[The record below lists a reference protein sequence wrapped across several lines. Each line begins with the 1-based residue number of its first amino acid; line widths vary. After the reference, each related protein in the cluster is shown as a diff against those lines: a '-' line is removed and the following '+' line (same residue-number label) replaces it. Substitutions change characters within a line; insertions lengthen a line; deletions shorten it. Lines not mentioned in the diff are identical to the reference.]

1 MPLLSIAPPALPF
14 TDPVLVVATATL
26 VFLVVPLL
34 FERFRVPG
42 IIGLIVAGAAIG
54 PHGAGLLARSN
65 TIVLLG
71 TVGLLYLMLLVG
83 LELDLHQFARHRA
96 RSLGFGALSFLVPGA
111 IGVGMATLLG
121 YSLPSALLI
130 GSVFSSHTLLA
141 YPIASRLGI
150 VRNGAV
156 TAALG
161 GTILTEVLALLLLA
175 VVVKSRGGALDA
187 AFWLELAIPFAIYVF
202 AVMWGLP
209 RLGRWFFR
217 NVSTDGTTEFIFVLA
232 ALFAAAWFAHYGG
245 VEPIIGA
252 LLAGLALNRLI
263 PAQGAL
269 MSRIHFAGNAIFI
282 PFFLLSVGMLVDVRV
297 LRGRALA
304 IAAALAAAVVAGKW
318 LASFAAEKVFGW
330 TADEG
335 WTVFGLTVPHAAG
348 TLAIVLVGF
357 EAGMLDQTEVNGVV
371 LVILVTCLAGPWAVA
386 RWGRKVA
393 LGEEERPYDPRAAP
407 RRIVVA
413 LSKPETADMLME
425 LAFILRGKG
434 TDEPV
439 HPLMVVRGEG
449 DDAEAEVAEAEKV
462 LAHAVV
468 HAAAAEVPVV
478 PLTRVD
484 PNVAEGIARGVAET
498 RGSLV
503 VTGWSARR
511 GPGQAMFG
519 SVLDQLL
526 QRTRQAAVA
535 ARITQPVNTTRRV
548 VLVLPPA
555 IERHPGFGEALR
567 TVNLLASGAGAGSI
581 AAVTVGGLPER
592 LKALHARVKPAVP
605 AAWERVETW
614 GELLERL
621 GGMLRPH
628 DLVAVASARR
638 GTLGWHPR
646 LARLPERIAA
656 TYDGSMVLVFPAEP
670 DLAAMDGAARISD
683 ALAPERVVRLG
694 PISFV
699 AAIGRLVEDVFDED
713 AAREV
718 ANVVVRNE
726 QQFSSELVPGV
737 VLPHVR
743 LRGLPRPVLLLGVS
757 REGVEFPRARHPA
770 RLIFLLVSPAERAE
784 EHLRALAEIAR
795 LLSAPERVRELVDR
809 FAPGTE
815 LDWLHVDD

>member
-1 MPLLSIAPPALPF
+1 MLLVPPPSLPF
-14 TDPVLVVATATL
+14 TDPVLVVATASL

-42 IIGLIVAGAAIG
+42 IIGLILAGAAIG

-83 LELDLHQFARHRA
+83 LELDLHQFARYRA
-96 RSLGFGALSFLVPGA
+96 RSLGFGTLSFLVPGA
-111 IGVGMATLLG
+111 LGVGMGMALG
-121 YSLPSALLI
+121 YPLPSALLI

-150 VRNGAV
+150 VRNAAV

-161 GTILTEVLALLLLA
+161 GTILTEVLALLVLA
-175 VVVKSRGGALDA
+175 IVVKSRGGALDA
-187 AFWLELAIPFAIYVF
+187 AFWLGLAIPFALYV
-202 AVMWGLP
+202 AVVLLGLP

-217 NVSTDGTTEFIFVLA
+217 NVSTDGSTEFIFVLA
-232 ALFAAAWFAHYGG
+232 ALFAASYTAHFGG

-263 PAQGAL
+263 PAHGAL

-282 PFFLLSVGMLVDVRV
+282 PFFLLSVGMLVDVRA
-297 LRGRALA
+297 LQGRAVG
-304 IAAALAAAVVAGKW
+304 IATALTGGVVAGKW
-318 LASFAAEKVFGW
+318 LASFVAEKVFGW
-330 TADEG
+330 TGDEG

-357 EAGMLDQTEVNGVV
+357 EAGLLDQTEVNGVV
-371 LVILVTCLAGPWAVA
+371 LMILVTCLAGPWAVE
-386 RWGRKVA
+386 RFGRRVA
-393 LGEEERPYDPRAAP
+393 LREEQRPYDPRAAP
-407 RRIVVA
+407 RRIVVS
-413 LSKPETADMLME
+413 LSKPETADTLMD
-425 LAFILRGKG
+425 LAFILRGAG

-449 DDAEAEVAEAEKV
+449 SDADAEAEVAEAEKV

-484 PNVAEGIARGVAET
+484 PNVAAGIARGVAET
-498 RGSLV
+498 RGSLIV
-503 VTGWSARR
+503 LGWNARR

-519 SVLDQLL
+519 GVLDQLL
-526 QRTRQAAVA
+526 QRTRQAVVA
-535 ARITQPVNTTRRV
+535 ARVERPVNTTGRV
-548 VLVLPPA
+548 VLLLPPA
-555 IERHPGFGEALR
+555 IERHAGFGDALR
-567 TVNLLASGAGAGSI
+567 TVNLLASGAGADLEAISI
-581 AAVTVGGLPER
+581 GGEPER
-592 LKALHARVKPAVP
+592 LKALHAQVKPALP
-605 AAWERVETW
+605 AAWERVDGW

-621 GGMLRPH
+621 GARVRPG
-628 DLVAVASARR
+628 DLVVLASARR
-638 GTLGWHPR
+638 GTLAWHPR
-646 LARLPERIAA
+646 LVRLPEQLAA
-656 TYDGSMVLVFPAEP
+656 LVPGSLLLVYPAEP
-670 DLAAMDGAARISD
+670 ELADGAARLSD
-683 ALAPERVVRLG
+683 GVAPERVVRLG
-694 PISFV
+694 PVSFV
-699 AAIGRLVEDVFDED
+699 AAVGRLLEGVFDED
-713 AAREV
+713 TGREL
-718 ANVVVRNE
+718 ANIVVRNE
-726 QQFSSELVPGV
+726 EQFSSELVPGV

-743 LRGLPRPVLLLGVS
+743 LKGLARPVLLLGVS

-784 EHLRALAEIAR
+784 EHLQMLAEVAR
-795 LLSAPERVRELVDR
+795 LLSAPERVREMMDR

>member
-1 MPLLSIAPPALPF
+1 MLSIAPPALPF

-83 LELDLHQFARHRA
+83 LELDLNQFARHRG
-96 RSLGFGALSFLVPGA
+96 RSLGFGALSFLLPG
-111 IGVGMATLLG
+111 GMGMGMAVVLG

-130 GSVFSSHTLLA
+130 GSVFASHTLLA

-156 TAALG
+156 TSALG

-175 VVVKSRGGALDA
+175 VVVKSRGGPLDA
-187 AFWLELAIPFAIYVF
+187 AFFLGLALPFAAYVF
-202 AVMWGLP
+202 VVMWGLP
-209 RLGRWFFR
+209 RVGRWFFR
-217 NVSTDGTTEFIFVLA
+217 SVSTEGTTEFIFVLA
-232 ALFAAAWFAHYGG
+232 ALFTAAYLAHYGG

-263 PAQGAL
+263 PAHGAL

-282 PFFLLSVGMLVDVRV
+282 PFFLLSVGMLVDVTA
-297 LRGRALA
+297 LQGRAVG
-304 IAAALAAAVVAGKW
+304 IAAALTLGVVAGKW
-318 LASFAAEKVFGW
+318 LASFAAQKVFGW
-330 TADEG
+330 TVDEG

-357 EAGMLDQTEVNGVV
+357 EAGLLDQAEVNGVI
-371 LVILVTCLAGPWAVA
+371 LMILVTCLAGPWAVE
-386 RWGRKVA
+386 RYGRRVA
-393 LGEEERPYDPRAAP
+393 LREEERPYDPRAAP

-413 LSKPETADMLME
+413 LASPETADPLMD
-425 LAFILRGKG
+425 LAFILRGPG

-439 HPLMVVRGEG
+439 HPLMVVPAEG
-449 DDAEAEVAEAEKV
+449 GDAEAEVAEAEKV

-468 HAAAAEVPVV
+468 HAAAAEVPVI

-484 PNVAEGIARGVAET
+484 ANVAAGIARGVAET

-503 VTGWSARR
+503 VLGWQARR
-511 GPGQAMFG
+511 GPGRAMFG
-519 SVLDQLL
+519 SVPEQLL
-526 QRTRQAAVA
+526 QRTRRAVVV
-535 ARITQPVNTTRRV
+535 ARIARPLNTAGRV

-567 TVNLLASGAGAGSI
+567 TVNLLAGGAGAPITALSL
-581 AAVTVGGLPER
+581 GGETER
-592 LKALHARVKPAVP
+592 LKAMHARVKPAVP
-605 AAWERVETW
+605 AAWERVEGW
-614 GELLERL
+614 GELLDRL
-621 GGMLRPH
+621 GAMLRPG
-628 DLVAVASARR
+628 DVVVIAGARR
-638 GTLGWHPR
+638 GTLAWHPR
-646 LARLPERIAA
+646 LGRLPERLAVSFSGSILLVYPEEPEQA
-656 TYDGSMVLVFPAEP
+656 DG
-670 DLAAMDGAARISD
+670 GARLSD
-683 ALAPERVVRLG
+683 AVAPDRVVRLG
-694 PISFV
+694 AMSFV
-699 AAIGRLVEDVFDED
+699 AAVGRLLEGAFDED
-713 AAREV
+713 VAREV
-718 ANVVVRNE
+718 VNVVVRNE
-726 QQFSSELVPGV
+726 EQFSSELVPGV

-743 LRGLPRPVLLLGVS
+743 LKGLARPVLLLGVS

-784 EHLRALAEIAR
+784 EHLQTLAEVAR
-795 LLSAPERVRELVDR
+795 LLSAPDRVRELIDR

-815 LDWLHVDD
+815 LDWLHVDE

>member
-1 MPLLSIAPPALPF
+1 MLLISIAPSALPF

-83 LELDLHQFARHRA
+83 LELDLHQFARHRG
-96 RSLGFGALSFLVPGA
+96 RSLGFGTLSFLVPGLL
-111 IGVGMATLLG
+111 GVGIGTALG
-121 YSLPSALLI
+121 YPFPSALLV

-150 VRNGAV
+150 VRNAAV

-175 VVVKSRGGALDA
+175 VVVRSRGGALDA
-187 AFWLELAIPFAIYVF
+187 AFWLALAVPFAIYVF
-202 AVMWGLP
+202 AVLWGLP

-217 NVSTDGTTEFIFVLA
+217 NVSTDGTTEFVFVLA
-232 ALFAAAWFAHYGG
+232 ALFAAAYGAHAGG

-263 PAQGAL
+263 PAHGAL

-282 PFFLLSVGMLVDVRV
+282 PFFLLSVGMLVDVRA
-297 LRGRALA
+297 LQGRALG
-304 IAAALAAAVVAGKW
+304 IAAALAGGVVAGKW
-318 LASFAAEKVFGW
+318 TASFAAQKVFGW
-330 TADEG
+330 TGDEG

-357 EAGMLDQTEVNGVV
+357 EAGLLDQTEVNGVV
-371 LVILVTCLAGPWAVA
+371 LMILVTCLAGPWAVA
-386 RWGRKVA
+386 RYGRRVA
-393 LGEEERPYDPRAAP
+393 LREEDRPYDPRAAP

-413 LSKPETADMLME
+413 LSKPATADTLMD
-425 LAFILRGKG
+425 LAFVLRGAG

-439 HPLMVVRGEG
+439 HPLMVVSGEG
-449 DDAEAEVAEAEKV
+449 GDAEAEVAEAEKV

-484 PNVAEGIARGVAET
+484 PNVAAGIARGVAET

-503 VTGWSARR
+503 VLGWSERR

-519 SVLDQLL
+519 SALDQLL
-526 QRTRQAAVA
+526 QRTRAAVA
-535 ARITQPVNTTRRV
+535 AARLAQPLNTTRRV

-555 IERHPGFGEALR
+555 IERHPGFAEALR
-567 TVNLLASGAGAGSI
+567 TVNLLAAGAGASL
-581 AAVTVGGLPER
+581 AAVTVGGAPER

-605 AAWERVETW
+605 AAWERVEGW

-621 GGMLRPH
+621 GEMLRPS
-628 DLVAVASARR
+628 DLAVLAGARR
-638 GTLGWHPR
+638 GTLAWHPR
-646 LARLPERIAA
+646 LERLPERVGAMFA
-656 TYDGSMVLVFPAEP
+656 GSMLLLYPAEP
-670 DLAAMDGAARISD
+670 ELAAPDGGARLTDTIT
-683 ALAPERVVRLG
+683 PERVVRLG
-694 PISFV
+694 AMSFV
-699 AAIGRLVEDVFDED
+699 AAVGRLLEDVFDED

-718 ANVVVRNE
+718 VNVVVRNE

-743 LRGLPRPVLLLGVS
+743 LKGLARPVLLLGVS

-784 EHLRALAEIAR
+784 EHLRMLAEIAR
-795 LLSAPERVRELVDR
+795 LLSAPDRVRELVDR

-815 LDWLHVDD
+815 LDWLHVEE

>member
-1 MPLLSIAPPALPF
+1 MPVTPPPSLPF
-14 TDPVLVVATATL
+14 TDPVLVVATASL

-42 IIGLIVAGAAIG
+42 IIGLILAGAAIG

-83 LELDLHQFARHRA
+83 LELDLHQFARYRA
-96 RSLGFGALSFLVPGA
+96 RSLGFGTLSFLVPGA
-111 IGVGMATLLG
+111 LGVGMGMALG

-150 VRNGAV
+150 VRNAAV

-161 GTILTEVLALLLLA
+161 GTILTEVLALLVLA
-175 VVVKSRGGALDA
+175 IVVKSRGGALDA
-187 AFWLELAIPFAIYVF
+187 AFWLGLAIPFAVYV
-202 AVMWGLP
+202 AVVMLGLP

-217 NVSTDGTTEFIFVLA
+217 TVSSDGSTEFIFVLA
-232 ALFAAAWFAHYGG
+232 ALFVASYTAHFGG

-263 PAQGAL
+263 PAHGAL

-282 PFFLLSVGMLVDVRV
+282 PFFLLSVGMLVDVRA
-297 LRGRALA
+297 LQGRAVG
-304 IAAALAAAVVAGKW
+304 IAAGLTAGVVAGKW

-357 EAGMLDQTEVNGVV
+357 EAGLLDQTEVNGVV
-371 LVILVTCLAGPWAVA
+371 LMILVTCLAGPWAVE
-386 RWGRKVA
+386 RFGRRVA
-393 LGEEERPYDPRAAP
+393 LREEQRPYDPRAAP
-407 RRIVVA
+407 RRIVVS
-413 LSKPETADMLME
+413 LSKPETADTLMD
-425 LAFILRGKG
+425 LAFILRGAG

-449 DDAEAEVAEAEKV
+449 SDADAEAEVADAEKV

-484 PNVAEGIARGVAET
+484 PNVAAGIARGVAET
-498 RGSLV
+498 RGSLIV
-503 VTGWSARR
+503 LGWSGRR

-519 SVLDQLL
+519 GVLDQLL
-526 QRTRQAAVA
+526 QRTRQAVVA
-535 ARITQPVNTTRRV
+535 ARVARPVNTTGRV
-548 VLVLPPA
+548 VLLLPPA
-555 IERHPGFGEALR
+555 IERHPGFGDALR
-567 TVNLLASGAGAGSI
+567 TVNLLASGAGADLTAI
-581 AAVTVGGLPER
+581 TLGGDPER
-592 LKALHARVKPAVP
+592 LKALHGQVKPALP
-605 AAWERVETW
+605 AAWERVDGW
-614 GELLERL
+614 GELLDRL
-621 GGMLRPH
+621 ATRVRPG
-628 DLVAVASARR
+628 DLVVLASARR
-638 GTLGWHPR
+638 GTLAWHPR
-646 LARLPERIAA
+646 LVRLPEQLAA
-656 TYDGSMVLVFPAEP
+656 LVPGSLLLVFPAEP
-670 DLAAMDGAARISD
+670 ELADGAARLSD
-683 ALAPERVVRLG
+683 GVVPERVVRLG
-694 PISFV
+694 AISFV
-699 AAIGRLVEDVFDED
+699 AAVGRLLEGVFDED
-713 AAREV
+713 TGREL
-718 ANVVVRNE
+718 ANIVVRNE
-726 QQFSSELVPGV
+726 EQFSSEVVPGV

-743 LRGLPRPVLLLGVS
+743 LKGLAHPVLLLGVS

-784 EHLRALAEIAR
+784 EHLQTLAEVAR
-795 LLSAPERVRELVDR
+795 LLSAPERVREMIDR